1 MGTGQRSPDSHTVE
15 EQRHPRVR
23 WSPWHDRLHRRLQ
36 QQPDLLPEQR
46 PLLLAVSGG
55 QDSMALLA
63 LLNDL
68 VRLHHWPLQA
78 WHGDHSWHPQSAR
91 IAEELQQ
98 WCGDQAIPLQ
108 IERAPSDLAANEA
121 SARHWRYDR
130 LGIAAKQQ
138 QADVVTGHT
147 GSDRSETV
155 VLQLARGTDLAGLSA
170 LRPVRPLHATE
181 PEGAQLRRPL
191 LGFSRAETAQ
201 ICQDLAIPIWEDPSN
216 QSLAFARNRIRAE
229 VMPVLEQLHP
239 GSSRRIADLAERVS
253 QVQDSQQELSRL
265 ALEAL
270 ATPTGLDRRR
280 IGRLLPSTRRML
292 LALWL
297 QQQGVPGLDAELLE
311 QLSARLAIGTAAGS
325 SDLPAGWRLSWRGE
339 QLTLQPP
346 AAGH

>member
-1 MGTGQRSPDSHTVE
+1 ME

-36 QQPDLLPEQR
+36 QQPELLPKQR

-63 LLNDL
+63 LLDDL

-130 LGIAAKQQ
+130 LGIAAEQQ

-155 VLQLARGTDLAGLSA
+155 VLQLARGSDLAGLSA

-270 ATPTGLDRRR
+270 TIPTGLDRRR

-292 LALWL
+292 LAVWL

>member
-1 MGTGQRSPDSHTVE
+1 ME

-36 QQPDLLPEQR
+36 QQPELLPKQR

-63 LLNDL
+63 LLDDL

-130 LGIAAKQQ
+130 LGIAAEQQ

-155 VLQLARGTDLAGLSA
+155 VLQLARGSDLAGLSA

-201 ICQDLAIPIWEDPSN
+201 ICQDLAIPIWQDPSN

-270 ATPTGLDRRR
+270 TIPTGLDRRR

-292 LALWL
+292 LAVWL

>member
-1 MGTGQRSPDSHTVE
+1 VE

-78 WHGDHSWHPQSAR
+78 WHGDHGWHPRSAR

-201 ICQDLAIPIWEDPSN
+201 ICQDLAIPTWEDPSN

-270 ATPTGLDRRR
+270 TTPTGLDRRR

-311 QLSARLAIGTAAGS
+311 RLSARLAIGTAAGS

>member
-1 MGTGQRSPDSHTVE
+1 M
-15 EQRHPRVR
+15 R

-98 WCGDQAIPLQ
+98 WCGDHAIPLQ

-181 PEGAQLRRPL
+181 PRGAQLRRPL

-270 ATPTGLDRRR
+270 TTPTGLDRRR

-311 QLSARLAIGTAAGS
+311 RLSARLAIGTAAGS

>member
-1 MGTGQRSPDSHTVE
+1 
-15 EQRHPRVR
+15 
-23 WSPWHDRLHRRLQ
+23 
-36 QQPDLLPEQR
+36 
-46 PLLLAVSGG
+46 
-55 QDSMALLA
+55 MALLA
-63 LLNDL
+63 LLDDL

-130 LGIAAKQQ
+130 LGIAAEQQ

-155 VLQLARGTDLAGLSA
+155 VLQLARGSDLAGLSA

-201 ICQDLAIPIWEDPSN
+201 ICQDLAIPIWQDPSN

-270 ATPTGLDRRR
+270 TIPTGLDRRR

-292 LALWL
+292 LAVWL

>member
-1 MGTGQRSPDSHTVE
+1 M
-15 EQRHPRVR
+15 R

-98 WCGDQAIPLQ
+98 WCGDQAILLQ

-130 LGIAAKQQ
+130 LGIAAEQQ

-181 PEGAQLRRPL
+181 AEGAQLRRPL
-191 LGFSRAETAQ
+191 LGFSRTETAQ

-270 ATPTGLDRRR
+270 TTPTGLDRRR

-311 QLSARLAIGTAAGS
+311 RLSARLAIGTAAGS